1 MGGLMKN
8 IVLIGFMG
16 TGKTSTG
23 KVLAQRLG
31 KAFIDLDSR
40 IEETYGETIPQMF
53 ATKGESYFR
62 QCEKE
67 MVKKVSQRSNAII
80 STGGGTIKDAENV
93 AALRERGIIVCLTAR
108 PEVILERTERK
119 GERPVLDGADAGDR
133 LQAIRDLLA
142 EREKYYSRADFAIDT
157 SESSPLQVVERIV
170 HALKS
175 RGEIHG

>member
-1 MGGLMKN
+1 MKN

-31 KAFIDLDSR
+31 KAFIDMDSR
-40 IEETYGETIPQMF
+40 IEEEQGQTIPQMF
-53 ATKGESYFR
+53 ETKGEAYFR

-67 MVKKVSQRSNAII
+67 MVKKVAARANAVI

-93 AALRERGIIVCLTAR
+93 ALLKQSGLLVCLTAQ

-119 GERPVLDGADAGDR
+119 GERPVLDGVDQGDR
-133 LQAIRDLLA
+133 LSAIENLLA
-142 EREKYYSRADFAIDT
+142 EREQFYRQADFAIDT
-157 SESSPLQVVERIV
+157 TELSPLQVVERII
-170 HALKS
+170 HTLKS
-175 RGEIHG
+175 RGELHG

>member
-1 MGGLMKN
+1 MKN

-31 KAFIDLDSR
+31 KAFIDMDSR
-40 IEETYGETIPQMF
+40 IEEEYGQTIPQMF
-53 ATKGESYFR
+53 ETKGEAYFR

-67 MVKKVSQRSNAII
+67 MVKKVAARANAVI

-93 AALRERGIIVCLTAR
+93 ALLKQSGLLVCLTAQ

-133 LQAIRDLLA
+133 LSAIESLLA
-142 EREKYYSRADFAIDT
+142 EREQFYRQADFAIDT
-157 SESSPLQVVERIV
+157 TELSPLQVVERII
-170 HALKS
+170 HTLKS
-175 RGEIHG
+175 RGELHG

>member
-1 MGGLMKN
+1 MKN

-31 KAFIDLDSR
+31 KAFIDMDSR
-40 IEETYGETIPQMF
+40 IEEEYGQTIPQMF
-53 ATKGESYFR
+53 ATKGEAYFR

-67 MVKKVSQRSNAII
+67 MVKKVAARANAVI

-93 AALRERGIIVCLTAR
+93 ALLKQSGLLVCLTAQ

-133 LQAIRDLLA
+133 LSAIESLLA
-142 EREKYYSRADFAIDT
+142 EREQFYRQADFAIDT
-157 SESSPLQVVERIV
+157 TELSPLQVVERII
-170 HALKS
+170 HTLKS
-175 RGEIHG
+175 RGELHG